1 MNRLRLTE
9 SEVLF
14 LPAFSSAQPRL
25 ESQFTD
31 YKKEKYMNCLF
42 YLYNETFEAW
52 TGRNLTKLQ
61 NKVSILISLTFGLK
75 DGKTVKRNV
84 TSVEV
89 LI

>member
-1 MNRLRLTE
+1 
-9 SEVLF
+9 
-14 LPAFSSAQPRL
+14 
-25 ESQFTD
+25 
-31 YKKEKYMNCLF
+31 MNCLF

-75 DGKTVKRNV
+75 DGKTVKGNV